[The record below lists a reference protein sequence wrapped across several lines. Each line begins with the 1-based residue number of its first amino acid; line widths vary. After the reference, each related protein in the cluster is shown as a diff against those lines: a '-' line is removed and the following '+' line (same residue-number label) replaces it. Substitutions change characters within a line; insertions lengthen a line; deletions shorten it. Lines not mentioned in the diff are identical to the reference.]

1 LEENEL
7 KIAANSLKHEISAME
22 VKLAEKN
29 KLAEN
34 QVNAIMKVSFEIYFL
49 RKGSR
54 VLLRNWQKSCNSSES
69 SWRNYRKKLKKILD
83 KYLLCINIP

>member
-29 KLAEN
+29 KLASN
-34 QVNAIMKVSFEIYFL
+34 QVNAIMKVRGLILFSGTVQGYC
-49 RKGSR
+49 RKIGKR
-54 VLLRNWQKSCNSSES
+54 VAVEARAVGETTRRN
-69 SWRNYRKKLKKILD
+69 
-83 KYLLCINIP
+83 